1 MYRRK
6 FRADVYNEVNEP
18 SKQALI
24 KYLKSEGHEI
34 VSTEEDYN
42 ADVVSVKDGKTY
54 YHEVERKAQW
64 GEDYL
69 GNRGFTLLSD
79 SRWPSEWEEV
89 RIPGRKQRLI
99 KKYQDEIDNLFFY
112 VLNCEYTKA
121 WKIKGS
127 QMTDDVI
134 RKPSFARV
142 DRRETFYHIP
152 YTEAELII
160 IDKESHDRQT

>member
-1 MYRRK
+1 M
-6 FRADVYNEVNEP
+6 
-18 SKQALI
+18 
-24 KYLKSEGHEI
+24 
-34 VSTEEDYN
+34 
-42 ADVVSVKDGKTY
+42 
-54 YHEVERKAQW
+54 ERKAQW

-69 GNRGFTLLSD
+69 GNRGFTLLPD

-89 RIPGRKQRLI
+89 RIPGRKQRLV

-134 RKPSFARV
+134 KKPSFARV

-160 IDKESHDRQT
+160 INKE